1 MRRTSL
7 DLQLELPLGAG
18 TGDQMALPLDDKPL
32 PYRLRRNDGSAIR
45 VTVEAGVMSVIA
57 PRHVRLPAIETAL
70 RERAPSVLPQ
80 AGHLPELPREWCDGV
95 RFPFLGQDVTLKL
108 GSSGE
113 SRLCGAILE
122 LALPP
127 NASQIQI
134 RDALHG
140 WLQAQARTTLKELV
154 DALEPARAWSLS
166 FSRNTLAA
174 SDADG
179 RLRLNWRLVLLSRES
194 IVRLLNQIPRCAA
207 DNNAQIDLLAD
218 RDNEPAPAR
227 TTRTAVSRTAGRR

>member
-1 MRRTSL
+1 MRKASL
-7 DLQLELPLGAG
+7 DLQLELPLVAGA
-18 TGDQMALPLDDKPL
+18 GDQMALPLGDKPL

-45 VTVEAGVMSVIA
+45 VTVEAGILSVVA
-57 PRHVRLPAIETAL
+57 PRHARLPAIETAL
-70 RERAPSVLPQ
+70 RERAPSALPV
-80 AGHLPELPREWCDGV
+80 AVHLPELPRAWCEGT
-95 RFPFLGQDVTLKL
+95 RFSFLGEVVMLTL

-113 SRLCGAILE
+113 SRLCGSILE

-127 NASQIQI
+127 DASQCQI

-140 WLQAQARTTLKELV
+140 WLQSRARIVLSEL
-154 DALEPARAWSLS
+154 AASLEPPRQWSLS
-166 FSRNTLAA
+166 FSRNILAA
-174 SDADG
+174 SDLNG

-194 IVRLLNQIPRCAA
+194 IARLLNQIPRRAA

-227 TTRTAVSRTAGRR
+227 TTRTAVSRAAGRR